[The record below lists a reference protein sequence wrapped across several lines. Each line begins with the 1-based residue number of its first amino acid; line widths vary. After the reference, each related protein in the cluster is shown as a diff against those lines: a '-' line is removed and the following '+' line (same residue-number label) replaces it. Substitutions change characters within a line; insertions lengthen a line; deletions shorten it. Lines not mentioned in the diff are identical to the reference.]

1 MPTYQNRKCQISKMG
16 LKYVDYKNVRF
27 LSKYLSRWGR
37 IVPRYYSGTTLQN
50 QKKVANAIKLA
61 RHMALMPFVK

>member
-1 MPTYQNRKCQISKMG
+1 MPTYQNRKCKINKMG
-16 LKYVDYKNVRF
+16 LRYIDYKDVRL

-50 QKKVANAIKLA
+50 QKKVARAIKLA
-61 RHMALMPFVK
+61 RHMALIPFVK